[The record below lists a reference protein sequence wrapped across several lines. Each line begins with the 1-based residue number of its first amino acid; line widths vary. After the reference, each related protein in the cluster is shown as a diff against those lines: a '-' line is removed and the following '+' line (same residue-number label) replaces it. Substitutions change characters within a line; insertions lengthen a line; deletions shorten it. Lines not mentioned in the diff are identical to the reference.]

1 MALGFWL
8 LAWVKSGTEEMKVPL
23 VPTAATFELRIPL
36 KETPEARL
44 VEEKSLVT
52 GVRDVRLARLLL
64 VMLETSKIEI
74 EPGALTPVGL
84 VVLFELN
91 SPSFTTMSFDPS
103 GEKETLS
110 GWYPTSIVPKEVPE
124 ERLKKPTLPSVVVL
138 AVGIK
143 EATPNPLAEL
153 IATLLRALMFALI
166 PKDDEKSIA
175 PTPTALEGFE
185 RSKILIW

>member
-1 MALGFWL
+1 
-8 LAWVKSGTEEMKVPL
+8 MKVPL
-23 VPTAATFELRIPL
+23 VPMAATFELRMPL
-36 KETPEARL
+36 RETPEARL
-44 VEEKSLVT
+44 PEEKSLVT
-52 GVRDVRLARLLL
+52 GVRDARLARLLL
-64 VMLETSKIEI
+64 VMLDTSIMEI
-74 EPGALTPVGL
+74 EPGAFVAL
-84 VVLFELN
+84 EALN

-110 GWYPTSIVPKEVPE
+110 GWYPTSIVPKEVLV

-153 IATLLRALMFALI
+153 IATLLRALIFAVI